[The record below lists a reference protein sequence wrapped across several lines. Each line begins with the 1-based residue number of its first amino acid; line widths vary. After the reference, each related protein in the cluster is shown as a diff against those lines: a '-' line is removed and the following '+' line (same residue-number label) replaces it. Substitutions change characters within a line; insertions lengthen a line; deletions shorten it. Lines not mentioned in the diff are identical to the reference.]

1 MRALD
6 LAIIAVFLVGT
17 PLLGIAIGGKQ
28 KSSTDYFVGSRRIPW
43 WAVTFSVVATETST
57 LTVISVPT
65 VAYLGNITYLQ
76 LAIGYLIGRTLVAFV
91 LLPKYYSGD
100 IVSAYAFLGKRFGSG
115 LQGTASVTFLVTRLL
130 ADGVRLFAT
139 AIPVKVMLNAFGIS
153 ASYWMIVAVIALFAV
168 IYTYLGGIRAVV
180 WVDVIQMGIYMLGA
194 LFAVIILAGKLP
206 DGWFGSAVDAGKFQL
221 FDFSSDLITSQYAFI
236 TAVVGGALF
245 AMASHGAD
253 QLMVQRL
260 LACRNVRESQK
271 AVIASGFVVFLQFG
285 LFLVVGAM
293 LWSFYRGVAPEDM
306 GMAANDELF
315 PTFIVNELP
324 SGLAGLLVAGILAA
338 AMSTISSSLNSLSTS
353 TVTDLYQRFT
363 KRRRMPDSSVL
374 RHAKLWTLIWAV
386 VFVIFGSLFTSTDQP
401 VVEVGLSIASYT
413 YGALL
418 GAFFLGMLVKRAR
431 QADAIVAFVATIVVN
446 AVFILGVEF
455 TVDGEAMS
463 LAFPWYVPLGVVV
476 TLLVGG
482 LLSLRHSTDDPRGGP
497 PAEPEAEAKSA

>member
-17 PLLGIAIGGKQ
+17 PLLGIAIGGRQ

-65 VAYLGNITYLQ
+65 VAYLGNVTYLQ
-76 LAIGYLIGRTLVAFV
+76 LAIGYLIGRVLVAFV
-91 LLPKYYSGD
+91 LLPRYYAGEL
-100 IVSAYAFLGKRFGSG
+100 VSAYGFLGSRFGGG

-139 AIPVKVMLNAFGIS
+139 AIPVKVILGTFGLDVP
-153 ASYWMIVAVIALFAV
+153 YWVIIAAIALFAV
-168 IYTYLGGIRAVV
+168 VYTYLGGIRAVV
-180 WVDVIQMGIYMLGA
+180 WIDVIQMGIYVLGA
-194 LFAVIILAGKLP
+194 LFAVLILAGKLP
-206 DGWFGSAVDAGKFQL
+206 DGWFGAAVDAGKFQL
-221 FDFSSDLITSQYAFI
+221 FDFSSNIITSQYAFI

-260 LACRNVRESQK
+260 LACRNLRDSQK
-271 AVIASGFVVFLQFG
+271 AVIASGVVVFFQFA

-293 LWSFYRGVAPEDM
+293 LWSFYRGASP
-306 GMAANDELF
+306 DELGLSASDALF
-315 PTFIVNELP
+315 PKFIVEQLP
-324 SGLAGLLVAGILAA
+324 AGLSGLLVAGILAA

-353 TVTDLYQRFT
+353 TVSDLYQRFT
-363 KRRRMPDSSVL
+363 KRTLPDATVL
-374 RHAKLWTLIWAV
+374 KQAKLWTLIWAGVFV
-386 VFVIFGSLFTSTDQP
+386 VFASMFTSTDQP

-418 GAFFLGMLVKRAR
+418 GAFFLGILVKRAR
-431 QADAIVAFVATIVVN
+431 QADAIVAFACTIVVA

-455 TVDGEAMS
+455 TVDGETSS

-476 TLLVGG
+476 TLVVGG
-482 LLSLRHSTDDPRGGP
+482 LLSLRHGPDEPR
-497 PAEPEAEAKSA
+497 PAEAAEAQRAA